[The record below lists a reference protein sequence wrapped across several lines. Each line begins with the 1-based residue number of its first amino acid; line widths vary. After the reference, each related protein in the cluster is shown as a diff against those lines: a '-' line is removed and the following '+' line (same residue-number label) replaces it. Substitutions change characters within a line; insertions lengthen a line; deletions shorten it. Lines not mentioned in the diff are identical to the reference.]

1 MKHTPVRSSKILIGR
16 EAIRH
21 YIARYDGSPVA
32 WKVVQRHIAFGM
44 PAVFENGGWIAH
56 ADHIDEYFK
65 NLTFTDSRKDVDQVD
80 DDDD

>member
-1 MKHTPVRSSKILIGR
+1 MKHTPVRSNKILIGR

-21 YIARYDGSPVA
+21 YIARHDGSPVA
-32 WKVVQRHIAFGM
+32 WKVVQRYLALGM

-56 ADHIDEYFK
+56 ADHIDQFFK
-65 NLTFTDSRKDVDQVD
+65 NLTFKSAADDIDQVD